1 MQTRATT
8 GTDFEKQLVNKQW
21 KRNERK
27 PKMIWDVSGNN
38 IFDKIKN
45 VDYDASKFNLREDS
59 ILSKHDFVF
68 HTDNTLTFE
77 VKKYEMKKL
86 KKWTLYSEPF
96 FKVSTRSDKERVD
109 INRYN
114 EFVNNFFNT
123 RKDIINRVLEN
134 ISKDSLGVRCLDGF
148 IHQRDIEYKV
158 KVLNG
163 WKGYKRITVMFK
175 IKDEV

>member
-27 PKMIWDVSGNN
+27 PKMIWDVPGNN
-38 IFDKIKN
+38 VFDKIKN
-45 VDYDASKFNLREDS
+45 VDYDASKFNLRGDS

-109 INRYN
+109 LNRYN

-134 ISKDSLGVRCLDGF
+134 ISKDNLGVRCLDCF
-148 IHQRDIEYKV
+148 IPQHKLEYKV
-158 KVLNG
+158 EIVKG
-163 WKGYKRITVMFK
+163 WCNYDRITVLFRMM
-175 IKDEV
+175 D

>member
-8 GTDFEKQLVNKQW
+8 GTNFEKQIENGQW

-27 PKMIWDVSGNN
+27 PKMIWDVPGNN
-38 IFDKIKN
+38 VFDKINN
-45 VDYDASKFNLREDS
+45 VDYDVTRFNLRGDS
-59 ILSKHDFVF
+59 VLSKHDFVF
-68 HTDNTLTFE
+68 HNDDSLTFE

-96 FKVSTRSDKERVD
+96 FKVSTRSDKEKVD
-109 INRYN
+109 TNQYN
-114 EFVNNFFNT
+114 KFVDDFFNV

-148 IHQRDIEYKV
+148 IPQHKLEYKV
-158 KVLNG
+158 EIVKG
-163 WKGYKRITVMFK
+163 WCNYNRITILFR
-175 IKDEV
+175 IKD